1 MIKILAAKIFKIKIR
16 GEMMNEILEQK
27 LMDLDIPGAMIEITP
42 EEADILGLQ
51 VETAISVEDALNAR
65 FDEVEDE

>member
-1 MIKILAAKIFKIKIR
+1 
-16 GEMMNEILEQK
+16 MNEILEQK
-27 LMDLDIPGAMIEITP
+27 LMDLDIPGAVVELTP

-51 VETAISVEDALNAR
+51 VETAISVKDALNAR

>member
-1 MIKILAAKIFKIKIR
+1 
-16 GEMMNEILEQK
+16 MNEILEQK

>member
-1 MIKILAAKIFKIKIR
+1 
-16 GEMMNEILEQK
+16 MNEILEQK
-27 LMDLDIPGAMIEITP
+27 LMDLDIPGAMVEITP